1 MKKEVLK
8 TKLQDF
14 TLGEIADAYELFNP
28 DFFDSGS
35 YDIPTT
41 LDGWV
46 EQILEDIN
54 VNGYCF
60 EDIFCEE
67 ETR

>member
-1 MKKEVLK
+1 MKKTELK
-8 TKLQDF
+8 AKLEGF
-14 TLGEIADAYELFNP
+14 SLGEIADAYELFNP
-28 DFFDSGS
+28 EFFDSGS

-54 VNGYCF
+54 ENGYCF
-60 EDIFCEE
+60 EDIFGE
-67 ETR
+67 

>member
-1 MKKEVLK
+1 MKTKELK

-14 TLGEIADAYELFNP
+14 TLEEIASAYEKFNP
-28 DFFDSGS
+28 EFFDSRL
-35 YDIPTT
+35 YNIPTT

-54 VNGYCF
+54 GNGYSF
-60 EDIFCEE
+60 EEIFS
-67 ETR
+67 

>member
-1 MKKEVLK
+1 MKKEELK
-8 TKLQDF
+8 KKLKGL
-14 TLGEIADAYELFNP
+14 TLEEIASNYEEFNP
-28 DFFDSGS
+28 EFFDSRF

-54 VNGYCF
+54 GNGYSF
-60 EDIFCEE
+60 EDIFLE
-67 ETR
+67 